1 MNDQVEQFLKN
12 EVTTS
17 RFWVCADCGT
27 ENDSDAPCCAACGA
41 PRENALPKRPFAT
54 PPSPPPGPNILRP
67 AGSLTADSEE
77 PADEPDFVVDDE
89 SEPAPEPIPWSEP
102 EPVSAPEPPARQ
114 PFPTLPVLA
123 ALLPLLQNAALSL
136 MWDQSL
142 FRRAAVLAWLLAG
155 VTMAA
160 GIPLYMR
167 LWRSE
172 RGLRRLLPPLCW
184 IALAVVLLVLGQLL
198 GRLGTFW
205 AFLPKIL
212 LPPLAAGYFLT
223 GLLVWTLRRA
233 GCPQRKLKWAC
244 IPMCILAPV
253 LLAVWMRF
261 TGMI

>member
-27 ENDSDAPCCAACGA
+27 ENDSDAPCCAACCA

-77 PADEPDFVVDDE
+77 PADELNFVVDDE
-89 SEPAPEPIPWSEP
+89 SEPAPEPIPWPDP
-102 EPVSAPEPPARQ
+102 EPVPTPEPPAKQ

-184 IALAVVLLVLGQLL
+184 IALAVVLLVLGL
-198 GRLGTFW
+198 GAAARR
-205 AFLPKIL
+205 
-212 LPPLAAGYFLT
+212 LPPAEAEMGMYSDVYPCAGAACRVDAVHRNDLNGSLKASQAHDLT
-223 GLLVWTLRRA
+223 
-233 GCPQRKLKWAC
+233 
-244 IPMCILAPV
+244 I
-253 LLAVWMRF
+253 
-261 TGMI
+261 TGKGSDRHDL